1 MGRKKGRGKNR
12 KALKRSAIMSTGNIS
27 PHLLTGKEKR
37 VVVQVYVPTV
47 RTFYETYETLF
58 PPLIPPERK

>member
-1 MGRKKGRGKNR
+1 
-12 KALKRSAIMSTGNIS
+12 MSTGNIS

-37 VVVQVYVPTV
+37 VVVQVYGPTV
-47 RTFYETYETLF
+47 RTFQDRYQTLF